1 MLMCDVCCDVN
12 ASLRTKMY
20 GRTHELAIR
29 ATGRLAIGMD
39 EAGVGTI
46 AGPVVAAAVL
56 LPADWSSAA
65 IAVDSKSLS
74 RSERLTLFEQL
85 DGTPNLWW
93 SVGVQPHHCVDALG
107 PREAALVAMQ
117 IASRRLEERL
127 GRRQR
132 DGGGATLHP
141 FYLVDGEYLP
151 PGLDGRAIVHGDREE
166 TAIAAASIIAAA
178 AHDAAMHALAR
189 RWPLWELDCNAG
201 WPSQEHLR
209 HIAAYGPSPCHRA
222 QCFPF
227 QRRHGKRM
235 AFHRDRAVYQKV
247 QRELQHAALSL
258 AEAPGG
264 SGSADEHW
272 APAALDG
279 TDGDARAARYRS
291 MLLRAQDETWM
302 NTLEGG
308 SGSTSLVTSLR
319 RSRSR

>member
-1 MLMCDVCCDVN
+1 MCEVN
-12 ASLRTKMY
+12 GSLEKKMY

-93 SVGVQPHHCVDALG
+93 SVGVQPHHCVDDLG
-107 PREAALVAMQ
+107 PREAALIAMQ

-127 GRRQR
+127 RRRQR
-132 DGGGATLHP
+132 DGGGASLNP

-151 PGLDGRAIVHGDREE
+151 IGLDGRAIVHGDRKE
-166 TAIAAASIIAAA
+166 TAIAAASIIASA

-247 QRELQHAALSL
+247 QRELHHAALSL
-258 AEAPGG
+258 AEAPGE
-264 SGSADEHW
+264 SGSADEHFDSG
-272 APAALDG
+272 PG
-279 TDGDARAARYRS
+279 ARRF
-291 MLLRAQDETWM
+291 
-302 NTLEGG
+302 
-308 SGSTSLVTSLR
+308 
-319 RSRSR
+319 